1 MLAAIVGMLSIIFIA
16 GIGFLIV
23 EYRFFKSQ
31 AEKVS
36 ALQAEYKNYVLS
48 VRKLLRGSSLV
59 KDPEQTAAT
68 TAVEKK
74 NSEESGNLLIVNRNP
89 DHAKESSLAFFKRQ
103 RMEHLFKR
111 IATTEWVEYT
121 EQTLAE
127 QEAAKKPTRKIA
139 KASPAN
145 GNRGLRRRFAMHAKK
160 PVSAAMLANKSSKIF
175 SWPIEPSRFWLSS
188 LFGPRKNPRGW
199 KFHQGID
206 MAAIKGTPVKAVAPG
221 EVIEARLD
229 AGYGKTILLSH
240 SNHYQTRYAHLDK
253 ILVSVGQYIER
264 GTVIGRVGATGNVRS
279 MGFDGSHLHFEVHS
293 GGRRVNPLYL
303 LG

>member
-1 MLAAIVGMLSIIFIA
+1 MLTAVVGILCIIFVA

-23 EYRFFKSQ
+23 EYRFFKNQ

-36 ALQAEYKNYVLS
+36 ALQTEYKNYVLS

-59 KDPEQTAAT
+59 KDSDQQTAA
-68 TAVEKK
+68 AVVEKK
-74 NSEESGNLLIVNRNP
+74 NSEEPANLLVVNRNP
-89 DHAKESSLAFFKRQ
+89 DHVKVSSLAFFKRQ

-121 EQTLAE
+121 EQALAA
-127 QEAAKKPTRKIA
+127 QEAAKKPAHKIT
-139 KASPAN
+139 KVRPVKR
-145 GNRGLRRRFAMHAKK
+145 NRGLLRRFAMHAKK
-160 PVSAAMLANKSSKIF
+160 PVSAAMLADKSSKIF

-221 EVIEARLD
+221 EVVEARLD

-253 ILVSVGQYIER
+253 ILVAVGQYVER

-293 GGRRVNPLYL
+293 GGRRVNPLHL